1 MIPGPEE
8 WVKNAVLPQPW
19 CRLQPELEFN
29 PWPGNFHIQQVQ
41 PKRQKNK
48 KPIAFYV
55 WMRYVNLHVSLW
67 DHWVGFIIPLGSSW
81 DSCFILSSIHEGLF
95 SRAIQFSRGKNLRSP
110 NWLHMQCR
118 QDGDKGID
126 INHSQTKIFNNN
138 LYLF

>member
-1 MIPGPEE
+1 MQCCRSHGVGCSRNSNSIPG
-8 WVKNAVLPQPW
+8 LGTSI
-19 CRLQPELEFN
+19 FN
-29 PWPGNFHIQQVQ
+29 RCSL
-41 PKRQKNK
+41 KDKKNK

-126 INHSQTKIFNNN
+126 INHSQTKTFNNN